1 MSLYHEAEQLR
12 ETIIANRHHL
22 HQIPELGLE
31 LPRTAAY
38 VEEKLKEMGYEPQ
51 RIGSSGIVATV
62 GKGGGKCFLIRADM
76 DALPVE
82 EAADVEFKSTNG
94 NMHACGHDCHASM
107 LLGAAQLLKNHE
119 DEIEGTVKLMFQPAE
134 ETMEGAKMMI
144 EGGVLENPHV
154 DAAMGAHVFTS
165 MPMPV
170 GSVVLMGSRMRMA
183 GSDWFTIHIEGRG
196 CHGAM
201 PNTGVD
207 PLNVM
212 SHIHIALQAINSR
225 ELDPMDNLVLTVGQM
240 HGGQTSNVIPNDA
253 MMSGTIRTL
262 KNETRAMVKA
272 RMEAMVASV
281 ATAFGAKATVEWGA
295 GCPVLIQNDP
305 LYREVNSYLK
315 ELEGITFINLDEM
328 NVPVSSGMGSEDFAY
343 VSNEVPA
350 VFLGIPAGTPQE
362 GYIYPQHHPMAR
374 FQDNALPCGAAAYAQ
389 VAMEWLKNHK

>member
-144 EGGVLENPHV
+144 AGGVLENPHV